1 MKTKYFF
8 LGIVSLVLFSCDGI
22 FGDRKIWDISP
33 VEYIVQVV
41 NTNGVD
47 LLNPDNPSSIAASG
61 IKVQY
66 NGKEYEC
73 NKEQSAVNTKAYMP
87 RFYGLKVQ
95 KNPYIPGGT
104 NYFLY
109 FGELDGAKSYSNEEI
124 TIMWGDGSSDKVKFN
139 RKFRWKIN
147 GDPDISEEWFLNGN
161 KVAGRALRIVK

>member
-8 LGIVSLVLFSCDGI
+8 LGLVSLVLFSCDGI

-33 VEYIVQVV
+33 VVYIVQVV

-47 LLNPDNPSSIAASG
+47 LLNPDNPGSIAASG
-61 IKVQY
+61 IKAIY

-73 NKEQSAVNTKAYMP
+73 NKEQSALTTKAYMP
-87 RFYGLKVQ
+87 HFFGLKVT
-95 KNPYIPGGT
+95 KNQYIVNGVYLLT
-104 NYFLY
+104 
-109 FGELDGAKSYSNEEI
+109 FGELDGAKSYSGEEI
-124 TIMWGDGSSDKVKFN
+124 TIMWGDGTSDKVKFN

-161 KVAGRALRIVK
+161 KVAGRAIRIVK

>member
-22 FGDRKIWDISP
+22 LGDRKIWDISP
-33 VEYIVQVV
+33 VVYIVQVV
-41 NTNGVD
+41 NSNGVD
-47 LLNPDNPSSIAASG
+47 LLNPDNPNSIAASG

-73 NKEQSAVNTKAYMP
+73 NKDQSTLITKAYMP
-87 RFYGLKVQ
+87 QFYGLKVA
-95 KNPYIPGGT
+95 KNPYVT
-104 NYFLY
+104 NGIFILT

-124 TIMWGDGSSDKVKFN
+124 TIFWGDGSSDKVKFN

-147 GDPDISEEWFLNGN
+147 GDSDISEEWFLNGN
-161 KVAGRALRIVK
+161 KVAGPAIRVVK